1 MQAYTPAQHKGVKG
15 YEIDNDEENMDKY
28 QSLILQGKLGS
39 KDEVYNQR
47 AFMQTKPYTQTMQEY
62 ITIISMQVSEQV
74 RKKEMRIG
82 NGMQEINIKCK
93 SNVKWTF
100 EQNNVEN

>member
-47 AFMQTKPYTQTMQEY
+47 AFMQTKPYT
-62 ITIISMQVSEQV
+62 
-74 RKKEMRIG
+74 
-82 NGMQEINIKCK
+82 
-93 SNVKWTF
+93 
-100 EQNNVEN
+100 